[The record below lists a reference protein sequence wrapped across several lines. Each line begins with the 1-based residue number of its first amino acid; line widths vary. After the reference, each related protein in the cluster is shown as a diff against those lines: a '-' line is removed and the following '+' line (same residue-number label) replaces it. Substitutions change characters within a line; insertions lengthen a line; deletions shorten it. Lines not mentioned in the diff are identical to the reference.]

1 MKIAIIGAGA
11 SGLVAAIKYKEKSP
25 ASEVFLFD
33 RMDDVGKKI
42 RATGNGKCNIGN
54 LDTSFVSYANAQF
67 VEDIIKE
74 YDQEET
80 LLSLGL
86 PTKTMYG
93 SGLYPVSESAS
104 NVVKVLRDRAL
115 LLGVNIILNT
125 RLLDY
130 QIDDSKVTLHFV
142 KYEVAVDKV
151 IFAVGGKSNPNLGSD
166 GSLFDVFI
174 RHGYKVIK
182 PEPGLCPLR
191 VQEDV
196 KSLFGQRLHTIASLF
211 INGELI
217 HEEYGEVMFKKDGLS
232 GIVIMNL
239 SSLIGRKKAENAT
252 IYLAILNQNNEIIT
266 AKNLFEMSKV
276 SANPLLAF
284 VGEEMAA
291 YIMKL
296 SNVKADHVLSFE
308 ECQKIAAKA
317 AAIPFTYVDRYN
329 FSFSQVTLGG
339 IAIENLHRDLSS
351 KIEKNVSFIGEVID
365 VDGPCGGYNLRWA
378 IGSALWA
385 IKNI

>member
-1 MKIAIIGAGA
+1 
-11 SGLVAAIKYKEKSP
+11 
-25 ASEVFLFD
+25 
-33 RMDDVGKKI
+33 
-42 RATGNGKCNIGN
+42 
-54 LDTSFVSYANAQF
+54 
-67 VEDIIKE
+67 
-74 YDQEET
+74 
-80 LLSLGL
+80 
-86 PTKTMYG
+86 
-93 SGLYPVSESAS
+93 
-104 NVVKVLRDRAL
+104 
-115 LLGVNIILNT
+115 
-125 RLLDY
+125 
-130 QIDDSKVTLHFV
+130 
-142 KYEVAVDKV
+142 
-151 IFAVGGKSNPNLGSD
+151 
-166 GSLFDVFI
+166 
-174 RHGYKVIK
+174 
-182 PEPGLCPLR
+182 
-191 VQEDV
+191 
-196 KSLFGQRLHTIASLF
+196 
-211 INGELI
+211 
-217 HEEYGEVMFKKDGLS
+217 MFKKDGLS